1 MVNLGTLKRAID
13 KAFESYDPNTP
24 VYIEIDRVFER
35 CASSCLDSDSLSVS
49 IGSIYLDT
57 EAGTPSINI
66 SSTDINEVYI
76 FRPIQNFL
84 EGDQ

>member
-49 IGSIYLDT
+49 IGSIY
-57 EAGTPSINI
+57 
-66 SSTDINEVYI
+66 
-76 FRPIQNFL
+76 
-84 EGDQ
+84 